1 MRGRNFGRGE
11 REEARLA
18 RRKGKGLRT
27 DLGHL
32 PLAKR
37 AELAF
42 AVEVLKEEL
51 AKSLATRQAPKLVS
65 GSILKII
72 LFGSYARGDW
82 VEDPVGRYFSD
93 FDLLVVVSDE
103 RLTDAWELWEGAEKR
118 LLSELVSGQRLRTP
132 VSFVVHSLEDVN
144 RQLELGRYFWV
155 DVMRDGVVLLD
166 TPGAE
171 LVEPQ
176 PMSADVAWAEASA
189 YFEAAMGYVERR
201 FRGYE
206 LEAKEGW
213 DDAEWRR
220 DAAFMMHQIAERLY
234 HAVLMV
240 FTLYVPKSHNLIF
253 LRKRTDPFDPRL
265 REVWPTETKFQKRS
279 FELLR
284 AAYVKARYSPHY
296 RVSNEE
302 LEWMASRVRLLEQVV
317 KDACAKRLLAIQA
330 EAAGGPTVSS

>member
-11 REEARLA
+11 REEARVA

-32 PLAKR
+32 PPAKR

-51 AKSLATRQAPKLVS
+51 AKSLATRQAPELAS

-171 LVEPQ
+171 LVEPR

-189 YFEAAMGYVERR
+189 YAEEARQFVERHLKVFDMQTR
-201 FRGYE
+201 
-206 LEAKEGW
+206 EGVE
-213 DDAEWRR
+213 DLGWRR
-220 DAAFMMHQIAERLY
+220 DAAFTLHQTAEQLY
-234 HAVLMV
+234 HCLLMV
-240 FTLYVPKSHNLIF
+240 FTLYIPKSHNLIF
-253 LRKRTDPFDPRL
+253 LRKRTDQFDPRL
-265 REVWPTETKFQKRS
+265 RDVWPTDTKFQKRS

-296 RVSNEE
+296 RVSTEE
-302 LEWMASRVRLLEQVV
+302 LEWLASRVRLLDRVV
-317 KDACAKRLLAIQA
+317 SDCCATRLSDLRA
-330 EAAGGPTVSS
+330 EADAV

>member
-11 REEARLA
+11 REEARVA

-32 PLAKR
+32 PPAKR

-51 AKSLATRQAPKLVS
+51 AKSLATRQAPELAS

-171 LVEPQ
+171 LVDPR

-189 YFEAAMGYVERR
+189 YHQKAEAFVSRRLRILDVEM
-201 FRGYE
+201 
-206 LEAKEGW
+206 KEGR
-213 DDAEWRR
+213 DDPEWRA
-220 DAAFMMHQIAERLY
+220 DAAFTLHQIVERLY
-234 HAVLMV
+234 HDLLMV

-253 LRKRTDPFDPRL
+253 LRKRTDELDERL
-265 REVWPTETKFQKRS
+265 REVWPADTKFQKRS

-317 KDACAKRLLAIQA
+317 RDACGRRLLALQA
-330 EAAGGPTVSS
+330 EADEVRTVIS

>member
-1 MRGRNFGRGE
+1 
-11 REEARLA
+11 
-18 RRKGKGLRT
+18 
-27 DLGHL
+27 
-32 PLAKR
+32 
-37 AELAF
+37 
-42 AVEVLKEEL
+42 
-51 AKSLATRQAPKLVS
+51 
-65 GSILKII
+65 
-72 LFGSYARGDW
+72 
-82 VEDPVGRYFSD
+82 
-93 FDLLVVVSDE
+93 
-103 RLTDAWELWEGAEKR
+103 
-118 LLSELVSGQRLRTP
+118 
-132 VSFVVHSLEDVN
+132 
-144 RQLELGRYFWV
+144 
-155 DVMRDGVVLLD
+155 VVLLD
-166 TPGAE
+166 TAE
-171 LVEPQ
+171 AEFVEPR

-330 EAAGGPTVSS
+330 EAAGGLTVSS